1 MVTLTVAVVALV
13 AAAWSLGRM
22 RRLVSGQPQVDAAN
36 VSIII
41 PARNEA
47 VNLPCLL
54 TSLAASTARPGEV
67 IVVDDGSTDDTAAI
81 AASFGATVVSAPP
94 PPTGW
99 VGKTWACHL
108 GAEQAQQ
115 PVLLFLDADTWLAPD
130 GLAAI
135 VAQHQ
140 RSKGLLSVQPYH
152 RVQRAYKRL
161 SAVFNL
167 VSLMGSGAFGLRIVH
182 PVRVAFGP
190 CLMTSAAD
198 YGHVGGHEAVHNQ
211 VVEDMALA
219 ARFADADLPVTC
231 LLGGDLVA
239 FRMYPLGIR
248 SLVQGW
254 TKNIAVGATRAPV
267 ATVLPAVIWVVAVS
281 AVSAAFI
288 EGLVSWAAGGDLPA
302 TAAIGWS
309 VVTIQI
315 SIMLRRVG
323 SFGVATA
330 ILFPVPVVFFIAV
343 FLRSTVA
350 TALRRPV
357 EWRGRAVLARTDSD
371 S

>member
-1 MVTLTVAVVALV
+1 MVALTIAVVALV
-13 AAAWSLGRM
+13 AAAWSLGRP
-22 RRLVSGQPQVDAAN
+22 RRLVSGHAQIEAAN

-54 TSLAASTARPGEV
+54 ASLAASTTRPGEV

-81 AASFGATVVSAPP
+81 AASFGVTVVIAPP

-108 GAEQAQQ
+108 GAVRARL
-115 PVLLFLDADTWLAPD
+115 PVLLFLDADTWLAPG

-135 VAQHQ
+135 VTQHQ
-140 RSKGLLSVQPYH
+140 RSNGLLSVQPHH
-152 RVQRAYKRL
+152 RVRRAYERL

-167 VSLMGSGAFGLRIVH
+167 VSLMGSGAFGLRIAR
-182 PVRVAFGP
+182 PIRVAFGP

-198 YGHVGGHEAVHNQ
+198 YGRIGGHGSVHNQ

-219 ARFADADLPVTC
+219 TRYADADLPVTC

-239 FRMYPLGIR
+239 FRMYPLGLR

-254 TKNIAVGATRAPV
+254 TKNIAVGAARAPV
-267 ATVLPAVIWVVAVS
+267 TTVLPAVIWVAAVS
-281 AVSAAFI
+281 AVSAAFF
-288 EGLVSWAAGGDLPA
+288 EGLASWASGGHLPVA
-302 TAAIGWS
+302 AAIGWS
-309 VVTIQI
+309 VVTFQI
-315 SIMLRRVG
+315 AMMLRRVG

-330 ILFPVPVVFFIAV
+330 ILFPVPVVFFIVV
-343 FLRSTVA
+343 FVRSIVA

-357 EWRGRAVLARTDSD
+357 EWRGRTVLARTDRD

>member
-1 MVTLTVAVVALV
+1 MVALTSAVVALV
-13 AAAWSLGRM
+13 AAAWSLGRP
-22 RRLVSGQPQVDAAN
+22 RRLGSGQAQSAAH

-47 VNLPCLL
+47 VNLPSLL
-54 TSLAASTARPGEV
+54 ASLVASTVTPGEV

-81 AASFGATVVSAPP
+81 AAAFGVTIVHAPP
-94 PPTGW
+94 PPLGW

-108 GAEQAQQ
+108 GSVRARR
-115 PVLLFLDADTWLAPD
+115 PVLLFLDADTWLAPG

-140 RSKGLLSVQPYH
+140 RSNGLLSVQPH
-152 RVQRAYKRL
+152 HLVRRVYERL

-167 VSLMGSGAFGLRIVH
+167 VSLMGSGAFGLRVAR
-182 PVRVAFGP
+182 PMRVAFGP

-198 YGHVGGHEAVHNQ
+198 YGRVGGHEAVHNQ

-219 ARFADADLPVTC
+219 ARYANAALPVTC

-239 FRMYPLGIR
+239 FRMYPLGLR

-254 TKNIAVGATRAPV
+254 SKNIAAGATRAPV
-267 ATVLPAVIWVVAVS
+267 SRVLPTVVWVVAVC
-281 AVSAAFI
+281 AVSAAFL
-288 EGLVSWAAGGDLPA
+288 EGLVSWASGGEPPLAAA
-302 TAAIGWS
+302 TAWA
-309 VVTIQI
+309 VVTVQI
-315 SIMLRRVG
+315 ATMLRRIG

-330 ILFPVPVVFFIAV
+330 ILFSVPVAFFIVV
-343 FLRSTVA
+343 FVRSMVA

-357 EWRGRAVLARTDSD
+357 EWRGRAVVARADRD
-371 S
+371 A